1 MSWQDVLKSASK
13 YEKAVAEEFAP
24 EEMNKKD
31 DSPLL
36 QKLNKKQKKK
46 VKKLLQSAQPSEYLG
61 QEYTKAGALLT
72 ELKSLGLMKSKKEKK
87 LLEKLEEANVSIIAN
102 SAELRKDYENM
113 YRKIRGLVYPKRRD
127 VFSDA
132 GTNQGETN
140 RERDDYDRENSRE
153 QEYNRG

>member
-1 MSWQDVLKSASK
+1 MTWQEVLKSASK
-13 YEKAVAEEFAP
+13 YESAVAEEFAP

-61 QEYTKAGALLT
+61 QEYTKAGALLE
-72 ELKSLGLMKSKKEKK
+72 ELKVLGFMKSKGEKK
-87 LLEKLEEANVSIIAN
+87 LLAKLEENNVDIIAA

-113 YRKIRGLVYPKRRD
+113 YRRIRGLVYPKRRE

-132 GTNQGETN
+132 GTNTGESN
-140 RERDDYDRENSRE
+140 REMDDYDREASRE
-153 QEYNRG
+153 QRDG

>member
-1 MSWQDVLKSASK
+1 MTWQDVL
-13 YEKAVAEEFAP
+13 
-24 EEMNKKD
+24 KKD

-61 QEYTKAGALLT
+61 QEYTKAGALLE
-72 ELKSLGLMKSKKEKK
+72 ELKVLGLMKSKGEKK
-87 LLEKLEEANVSIIAN
+87 LLAKLEENNVDIIAA

-113 YRKIRGLVYPKRRD
+113 YRRIRGLVYPKRRE

-132 GTNQGETN
+132 GTNTGESN
-140 RERDDYDRENSRE
+140 REMDDYDREASRE
-153 QEYNRG
+153 QRDG

>member
-1 MSWQDVLKSASK
+1 MTWQDVLKSASK
-13 YEKAVAEEFAP
+13 YEKAVAEEFVP

-61 QEYTKAGALLT
+61 QEYTKAGALLE
-72 ELKSLGLMKSKKEKK
+72 ELKVLGLMKSKGEKK
-87 LLEKLEEANVSIIAN
+87 LLAKLEENNVDIIAA

-113 YRKIRGLVYPKRRD
+113 YRRIRGLIYPKRRE

-132 GTNQGETN
+132 GTNTGESN
-140 RERDDYDRENSRE
+140 REMDDYDREASRE
-153 QEYNRG
+153 QRDG

>member
-1 MSWQDVLKSASK
+1 MTWQDVLKSASK
-13 YEKAVAEEFAP
+13 YESAVAEEFAP

-46 VKKLLQSAQPSEYLG
+46 VKKLLQAAQPSEYLG
-61 QEYTKAGALLT
+61 QEYTKAGALLE
-72 ELKSLGLMKSKKEKK
+72 ELNALGLMKSKSEKK
-87 LLEKLEEANVSIIAN
+87 LLAKLDESNVDIIAA

-113 YRKIRGLVYPKRRD
+113 YRRIRGLVYPKRRE

-132 GTNQGETN
+132 GTNTGETN
-140 RERDDYDRENSRE
+140 REMDDFDREASRE
-153 QEYNRG
+153 QRGS

>member
-1 MSWQDVLKSASK
+1 MSWQEVL
-13 YEKAVAEEFAP
+13 
-24 EEMNKKD
+24 KKD

-61 QEYTKAGALLT
+61 QEYTKAGALLE
-72 ELKSLGLMKSKKEKK
+72 ELKVLGLMKSKGEKK
-87 LLEKLEEANVSIIAN
+87 LLAKLEENNVDIIAA

-113 YRKIRGLVYPKRRD
+113 YRRIRGLVYPKRRE

-132 GTNQGETN
+132 GTNTGESN
-140 RERDDYDRENSRE
+140 REMDDYDREASRE
-153 QEYNRG
+153 QRDG

>member
-1 MSWQDVLKSASK
+1 MTWQEVLKSASK
-13 YEKAVAEEFAP
+13 YESAVAEEFAP

-46 VKKLLQSAQPSEYLG
+46 IKKLLQSAQPSEYLG

-72 ELKSLGLMKSKKEKK
+72 ELKSLGLMKSKGEKK
-87 LLEKLEEANVSIIAN
+87 LLTKLEDNNVDIIAA

-113 YRKIRGLVYPKRRD
+113 YRRIRGLIYPKRRE

-132 GTNQGETN
+132 GTNTGESN
-140 RERDDYDRENSRE
+140 REMDDFDREASRE
-153 QEYNRG
+153 QRSG